1 MAISIHLETSTPT
14 QKVAEKLV
22 GGVADGAEDQR
33 FTPKALRKGVAE
45 EKEHTTD
52 PVIKKEIAKDHL
64 VQDPKYYDKLEK
76 IEKPARMKYTQ
87 LLKQAMPIPHG
98 TSWSP
103 RTNSLSLAKPIGV
116 RQTPGSLQLKPGE
129 SVGASA
135 PAAPSVETPVAPP
148 PMPVTNAPPPP
159 ITDTPITAGFTST
172 PPPKAAAAAPVTP
185 ATPPPLPM
193 PPAAQPMPVP
203 IAPPKVPVSP
213 PEHPQSQ
220 HPSSTVRSASMKNA
234 TILERAA
241 LLMCAAKE
249 AAKA

>member
-1 MAISIHLETSTPT
+1 MST
-14 QKVAEKLV
+14 KEKLV
-22 GGVADGAEDQR
+22 GGDADGLKDEW
-33 FTPKALRKGVAE
+33 FTPKALRKGMAE
-45 EKEHTTD
+45 EKEHTKD
-52 PVIKKEIAKDHL
+52 PAIKKEIAKDHL
-64 VQDPKYYDKLEK
+64 TQDPKYYDKLEK
-76 IEKPARMKYTQ
+76 IEKPARMKYAQ

-103 RTNSLSLAKPIGV
+103 RTNSLSLAKPVGV

-172 PPPKAAAAAPVTP
+172 PPPKAAAAQPPVTA

-193 PPAAQPMPVP
+193 PPPAQPMPVP
-203 IAPPKVPVSP
+203 AAAPVAPRVPVSP
-213 PEHPQSQ
+213 PEHPQAQ

-234 TILERAA
+234 TILERSA
-241 LLMCAAKE
+241 LLMCAMK
-249 AAKA
+249 KA